1 MLHRLVITRY
11 IAYEITCYIM
21 ICSIFFSACPS
32 RKTTET
38 KALGYYEARNFDFHQ
53 SCPRE
58 ELHQFLIGLY
68 GDYVIPST
76 LYEVEQVLRRPD
88 LVLSKPGVKV
98 PRYLVT
104 NEMKAGVWARLRDR
118 LSSLDS
124 SFSMVEVTVD
134 YATHFCD
141 MYVDKQKGKH
151 LSGERVRIL
160 LLALPFL
167 LRDLIAP
174 EVLSISQTI

>member
-1 MLHRLVITRY
+1 MVPN
-11 IAYEITCYIM
+11 A
-21 ICSIFFSACPS
+21 
-32 RKTTET
+32 
-38 KALGYYEARNFDFHQ
+38 YYEARNFDFHQ

-104 NEMKAGVWARLRDR
+104 NEMKAGVWARLRDS

-124 SFSMVEVTVD
+124 SSAMIEVTMD